1 MSFILD
7 ALKKSEAERQRQA
20 GPALLE
26 MRVVRPQ
33 RRIPPW
39 LLIVGAV
46 LIVLNLGG
54 MLWLFLRPSPPATG
68 TAAVTRP
75 PAAAAGAPA
84 GTGGAASVAA
94 GGSAD
99 GLPQL
104 APGERLIGPGGTSSS
119 LNEVPRLAGDGA
131 GAINAAGAA
140 PAGAGTGAGA
150 ASDPDVNPAD
160 FVPAGPA
167 TTRTRTANLPSYGD
181 VSNQVPAMRLD
192 LHVFD
197 AEPARRYAFINM
209 KKVRE
214 GETTSDGSRVLEI
227 TRDGVVLDYRS
238 TEFLLT
244 SDSSAPA
251 GSAARGGDS
260 R

>member
-7 ALKKSEAERQRQA
+7 ALKKSEAERQRQS

-39 LLIVGAV
+39 LLVVGAV

-54 MLWLFLRPSPPATG
+54 MLWLFLRPSPPAPG
-68 TAAVTRP
+68 TAAVAPP
-75 PAAAAGAPA
+75 PAATGGALA
-84 GTGGAASVAA
+84 VTGGAAGAA
-94 GGSAD
+94 TGGSAN

-119 LNEVPRLAGDGA
+119 VNEVPRLAGEGA

-140 PAGAGTGAGA
+140 PAGAGTAG
-150 ASDPDVNPAD
+150 DPDVNPAD
-160 FVPAGPA
+160 YVPAGPA

-251 GSAARGGDS
+251 GSATRGGDS

>member
-39 LLIVGAV
+39 LLIVGAAV
-46 LIVLNLGG
+46 IVLNLGG

-68 TAAVTRP
+68 TAAMARP
-75 PAAAAGAPA
+75 QATTAGAVA
-84 GTGGAASVAA
+84 ATGGAAGLAA
-94 GGSAD
+94 SGNANGP
-99 GLPQL
+99 PQL
-104 APGERLIGPGGTSSS
+104 APGERLIGPGGTSSG
-119 LNEVPRLAGDGA
+119 LNEVPRLAGEDA
-131 GAINAAGAA
+131 GAANAAGAA
-140 PAGAGTGAGA
+140 SAGTGT
-150 ASDPDVNPAD
+150 DPDVNPAD
-160 FVPAGPA
+160 YVQAGPA
-167 TTRTRTANLPSYGD
+167 TTRTRNANLPSYGD

-192 LHVFD
+192 LHVYD

-214 GETTSDGSRVLEI
+214 GETTGDGSRVLEI

-244 SDSSAPA
+244 SDSSASA